1 MLVLLLVPASELD
14 VGVVAVGQSEEAR
27 HVALDVRV
35 EENRQCRASE
45 MPEVSDKPEER
56 LSHLEVEK
64 ATDENSKRLV

>member
-1 MLVLLLVPASELD
+1 MLLLVPASELD
-14 VGVVAVGQSEEAR
+14 VGVVAVGHSEEAG

-64 ATDENSKRLV
+64 ATDEDSKRLV